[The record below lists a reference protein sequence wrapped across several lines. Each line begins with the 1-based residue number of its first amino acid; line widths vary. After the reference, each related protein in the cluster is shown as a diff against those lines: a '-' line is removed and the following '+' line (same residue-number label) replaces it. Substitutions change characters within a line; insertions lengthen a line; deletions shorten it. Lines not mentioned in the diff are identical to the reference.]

1 MATRRIQADRF
12 LTTDYNANVYTQ
24 EGIDWVESNSM
35 KTVLLRHYPELAN
48 TGLKDVKNAF
58 FPWE

>member
-12 LTTDYNANVYTQ
+12 LTTDYTPAVYTQ
-24 EGIDWVESNSM
+24 EGIDWVEQNSM
-35 KTVLLRHYPELAN
+35 KTVLLRHFPELAN
-48 TGLKDVKNAF
+48 SGLADVKNAF